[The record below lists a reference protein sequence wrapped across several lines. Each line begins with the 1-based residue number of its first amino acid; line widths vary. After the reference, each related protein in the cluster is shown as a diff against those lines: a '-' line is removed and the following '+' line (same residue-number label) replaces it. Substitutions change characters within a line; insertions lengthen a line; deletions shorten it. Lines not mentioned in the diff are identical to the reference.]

1 MSPSDS
7 GQKLIPLGDSA
18 VRNYGM
24 SASFAWL
31 LFEYFITLDQEVDLF
46 WGQKITGASVLYLSN
61 RYLPLFCSLWWVPW
75 WRQSLSFNGYEILG
89 GLMEY
94 AIYVPVAA
102 FSALRVYA
110 LSGKSNKWA
119 IVTFLLS
126 VSPCLIALVV
136 CPWIT
141 FQTDPSTACRL
152 QYNIPFVVQAILRRS
167 VLAGRLFL
175 ILADIV
181 VLSIT
186 WSTTFKHWKLKCN
199 IPTISG
205 IIFRDGTI
213 YFVAQLFL
221 NAFYLVSMLLP
232 PDIFDVENLN
242 SIASLLILPTT
253 SILVTHFLL
262 DLQHASRQ
270 SLPPINA
277 SNWERTMGS
286 IALVSLDVEELVP
299 PVNR

>member
-1 MSPSDS
+1 MSQPDSDHT
-7 GQKLIPLGDSA
+7 

-31 LFEYFITLDQEVDLF
+31 LFEYCITLDQEIDLF
-46 WGQKITGASVLYLSN
+46 WGQKVTGASVLYLSN
-61 RYLPLFCSLWWVPW
+61 RYLPLFSSLWWVPW
-75 WRQSLSFNGYEILG
+75 WRQSLSFNEILG

-110 LSGKSNKWA
+110 LSGKNGKWA
-119 IVTFLLS
+119 AVTFLLS

-152 QYNIPFVVQAILRRS
+152 QYNIPFVVQAMLFL
-167 VLAGRLFL
+167 VLA
-175 ILADIV
+175 DVV

-186 WSTTFKHWKLKCN
+186 WSTTFRNWKLRCN

-213 YFVAQLFL
+213 YFINNNARRRAQLFL

-242 SIASLLILPTT
+242 SIASLLILPAT
-253 SILVTHFLL
+253 SVLVTHFLL

-277 SNWERTMGS
+277 SNWERMMGS
-286 IALVSLDVEELVP
+286 LALLSLDVLDGEEHERRGAP
-299 PVNR
+299 PVGR

>member
-1 MSPSDS
+1 MSQPDSDHT
-7 GQKLIPLGDSA
+7 

-31 LFEYFITLDQEVDLF
+31 LFEYCITLDQEIDLF

-61 RYLPLFCSLWWVPW
+61 RYLPLFFSLWWAPW
-75 WRQSLSFNGYEILG
+75 WRQSLSFNVTPSRDNLSVSRFRFDILILGGRRMFVFVEQQQHAYTHPLPRCPIRCVAQEILG

-102 FSALRVYA
+102 
-110 LSGKSNKWA
+110 
-119 IVTFLLS
+119 
-126 VSPCLIALVV
+126 
-136 CPWIT
+136 
-141 FQTDPSTACRL
+141 
-152 QYNIPFVVQAILRRS
+152 

-175 ILADIV
+175 VLADVV

-186 WSTTFKHWKLKCN
+186 WSTTFRNWKLRCN

-213 YFVAQLFL
+213 YFIAQLFL
-221 NAFYLVSMLLP
+221 NAFYLASMLLP

-242 SIASLLILPTT
+242 SIASLLILPAT
-253 SILVTHFLL
+253 SVLVTHFLL

-277 SNWERTMGS
+277 SNWERMMGS
-286 IALVSLDVEELVP
+286 LALLSVSLDGEGQAQDRRGVP
-299 PVNR
+299 PVGR